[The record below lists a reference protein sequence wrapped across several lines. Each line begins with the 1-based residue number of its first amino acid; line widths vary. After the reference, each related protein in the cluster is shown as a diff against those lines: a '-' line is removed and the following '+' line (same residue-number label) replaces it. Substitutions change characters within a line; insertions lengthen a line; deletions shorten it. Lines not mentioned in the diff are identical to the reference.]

1 VTENENVN
9 ERLRRARDARD
20 DEFYTQYSDIERE
33 LKYYE
38 SKFVGKRIYCNCDN
52 PLESAFFRYFHL
64 NFNRLGILSLK
75 ATHFVENGQ
84 GVCAKYTG
92 ECDRDVRV
100 YLSEPL
106 CGDGDF
112 RSDEC
117 REILKSSDIVVTNPP
132 FSLAREF
139 IETLTTE
146 GKLFL
151 IVGALPW
158 LGYSTVF
165 PLIRDNRI
173 WAGINDITEF
183 IRPDGTFRHIGFG
196 LWVTNLDNARR
207 HRRLELQAQFSSEA
221 YTKYDNFDAI
231 NVDKVADIPKDYFGV
246 MGLTLPFLKQYNPE
260 QFEIVGFRKGNDGK
274 DLRVGERELFSRVL
288 IRRKE

>member
-1 VTENENVN
+1 MAGTEKVN
-9 ERLRRARDARD
+9 ERLKRAKDRQD
-20 DEFYTQYSDIERE
+20 DEFYTQYSDIGRE

-64 NFNRLGILSLK
+64 NFNRLGILSLT

-106 CGDGDF
+106 TGDGDF

-117 REILKSSDIVVTNPP
+117 REILKSSDIVVTNPL

-139 IETLTTE
+139 IETLITE
-146 GKLFL
+146 GKSFL

-165 PLIRDNRI
+165 PLIRDNKI
-173 WAGINDITEF
+173 WVGINDITEF
-183 IRPDGTFRHIGFG
+183 IRPDGSFRHIGFG
-196 LWVTNLDNARR
+196 LWLTNLDNERR
-207 HRRLELQAQFSSEA
+207 HKRLELRAQFSSET
-221 YTKYDNFDAI
+221 YPKYSNCEAI
-231 NVDKVADIPKDYFGV
+231 NVDRVSDIPKDYF
-246 MGLTLPFLKQYNPE
+246 
-260 QFEIVGFRKGNDGK
+260 
-274 DLRVGERELFSRVL
+274 
-288 IRRKE
+288 

>member
-1 VTENENVN
+1 MAERESIN

-33 LKYYE
+33 IRNYE
-38 SKFVGKRIYCNCDN
+38 SKFIRKRVYCNCDN

-64 NFNRLGILSLK
+64 NFNRLGLQSLT

-106 CGDGDF
+106 KGDGDF
-112 RSDEC
+112 RNEEC
-117 REILKSSDIVVTNPP
+117 RELLSGADIVVTNPP

-139 IETLTTE
+139 IETLITGE
-146 GKLFL
+146 KLFL
-151 IVGALPW
+151 IVGALLW
-158 LGYSTVF
+158 LGYSQIF
-165 PLIRDNRI
+165 PLIRDNKV
-173 WAGINDITEF
+173 WTGINDITEF
-183 IRPDGTFRHIGFG
+183 IRQDGTFRHIGFG
-196 LWVTNLDNARR
+196 LWVTNLDNERR
-207 HRRLELQAQFSSEA
+207 YKRLELKAQFSSEA
-221 YTKYDNFDAI
+221 YPKYDNYDAI
-231 NVDKVADIPKDYFGV
+231 NVDRVSDIPNDYFGV
-246 MGLTLPFLKQYNPE
+246 MGLPLPFLKQYNPE

-274 DLRVGERELFSRVL
+274 RLEG
-288 IRRKE
+288 RR

>member
-1 VTENENVN
+1 MTENESIN

-64 NFNRLGILSLK
+64 NFNRLGILSLT

-106 CGDGDF
+106 KGGGDF

-117 REILKSSDIVVTNPP
+117 RELLKSSDIVVTNPP

-146 GKLFL
+146 GKSFL

-158 LGYSTVF
+158 LGYSQIF
-165 PLIRDNRI
+165 PLIRDNKV
-173 WAGINDITEF
+173 WTGVNDITEF

-196 LWVTNLDNARR
+196 IWLTNLDNERR
-207 HRRLELQAQFSSEA
+207 HKRLELKAQFSSEV
-221 YTKYDNFDAI
+221 YPKYSNFDAI
-231 NVDKVADIPKDYFGV
+231 NVDRVADIPKDYFGV
-246 MGLTLPFLKQYNPE
+246 MGLPLPFLKQYNPE

-274 DLRVGERELFSRVL
+274 DLRVGEQELFSRVL